1 MLIQPAAQ
9 QTAPVSGFANTTS
22 ATGVEQ
28 EVVRADIPPVNES
41 ERNARPQNERFQQ
54 ALPTQPAAPS
64 ESSNEESSTEGS
76 EASSSSST
84 AQSTTEA
91 NDDSTAESSSPI
103 ALSEDDLALIEQLK
117 VRDREVRLHEAA
129 HAAVGGRYAG
139 SPSYDFTRGP
149 DGRNYATGGEVSIS
163 TSEVPGDP
171 QATIEKARVI
181 QAAALAPA
189 QPSSQDRQVAASA
202 AQMEVQARAE
212 LQAMKAEELEQQKAD
227 KEAED
232 AKSAQEEAQQVEEAP
247 EQEAAPVVPVVAE
260 NDDEEQEAE
269 SSETQQRPN
278 AQQQLEQILL
288 GSSGLL
294 QQANQQGLVDHQNP
308 YGKSGF
314 LDVIV

>member
-9 QTAPVSGFANTTS
+9 QTAQVSGFANITS

-232 AKSAQEEAQQVEEAP
+232 AKSAQEEAQVEEAP

-294 QQANQQGLVDHQNP
+294 QQANQQGLVDPQNP

>member
-1 MLIQPAAQ
+1 MLIQPAVQQSAQ
-9 QTAPVSGFANTTS
+9 VAGFANTTS

-54 ALPTQPAAPS
+54 APTQPTAPT
-64 ESSNEESSTEGS
+64 ESSNEESSIEES
-76 EASSSSST
+76 EASSDSSA
-84 AQSTTEA
+84 AQSTQA

-232 AKSAQEEAQQVEEAP
+232 AKSAQEEAQVEEAP

-260 NDDEEQEAE
+260 NDDEEQEAD

-294 QQANQQGLVDHQNP
+294 QQANQQGLVDPQNP

>member
-9 QTAPVSGFANTTS
+9 QTAQVSGFANTTS

-54 ALPTQPAAPS
+54 ALPTQPTAPS

-76 EASSSSST
+76 EASSNTSAT
-84 AQSTTEA
+84 QSTQA

-260 NDDEEQEAE
+260 KDDEEQEAE

-288 GSSGLL
+288 GSNGLL
-294 QQANQQGLVDHQNP
+294 QQANQQGLVDPQNP

>member
-9 QTAPVSGFANTTS
+9 QTAQVSGFANTTS

-41 ERNARPQNERFQQ
+41 EKNARPQNERFQQ
-54 ALPTQPAAPS
+54 ALPTQPTAPT
-64 ESSNEESSTEGS
+64 ESSNEESSSEGS
-76 EASSSSST
+76 EASSNSSA
-84 AQSTTEA
+84 AQSTTEVS
-91 NDDSTAESSSPI
+91 DDSAAESSSPI

-232 AKSAQEEAQQVEEAP
+232 AKSAQEEAQVEEAP

-294 QQANQQGLVDHQNP
+294 QQANQQGLVDPQNP